1 MALIVKDRVLET
13 CSTSGLVDFT
23 LTGAVTGY
31 QRFSAIGN
39 GNTTYYAAYVIG
51 SNDWEVGI
59 GTVGTSSLTRDT
71 ILSSSTGS
79 KVNFAGNPVVWCD
92 LPSSKAIFG
101 DANNNISV
109 NSIFEGFTSVGASG
123 TQIVLTAASTPYYL
137 VTGSG
142 GQTIKLP
149 DATTLPV
156 GAVFD
161 FNNNQSSGAITVN
174 NNSNTLVAS
183 IPSGGYTSVI
193 LTANSNAAGSWDR
206 HDQAPS
212 NVSWSTNT
220 FDYPGS
226 ITSATWNGSTVAYNR
241 GGTGQSSN
249 FVAGG
254 VVYGSSTTA
263 LAVTAVGT
271 TGQALLSNGASAP
284 TWGNPTASAGGST
297 TQVQYNSSGALAG
310 SANMTFNGTTLTL
323 ANDASINSV
332 KVGRGGGNLSNNTAI
347 GSNAINATATGDN
360 NTGVG
365 SFALRDNT
373 SGVSNAALGY
383 AVLIQNT
390 SGSYNVGIGSQA
402 LFSNS
407 SGGSNFGIGFQSLYN
422 NTTGSYNQSLG
433 RGTLY
438 SNTIGD
444 NNVAFGSNNLSNNTT
459 SSNLTAIGHNALQS
473 NTTNVATLGT
483 ITGGSGYTNGT
494 YTAVAMTPV
503 SGATFITYP
512 TVTVVVSGNAVSSV
526 TLVTNGVGASSV
538 AATVLT
544 VAAALIGGTGSGF
557 SIPVATF
564 ASGSNNTA
572 VGYQAGYLNT
582 TGTVVAIGYQAL
594 YNNTTGA
601 ANTAIGYTALTTN
614 TTGIRNVAIGYQ
626 SVLQNTTGN
635 ANIALGFQSLYA
647 NTTGNS
653 NIAIGSSYANLGS
666 LNLNTTGSYNV
677 GVSEGTLGSN
687 TTGSNNTAVGYQAL
701 FAVTTSNNNTAYG
714 YQAGNT
720 ITTGANNTVIG
731 ASAQASSATVSNEIT
746 IGNSTQTVVR
756 FPLSYS
762 TVASLPSASTVGR
775 GSRTFVTDALAP
787 TFQTTVTGGGA
798 VFTPV
803 YSDGTNWK
811 VG

>member
-123 TQIVLTAASTPYYL
+123 TQIVLTASSTPYYL

-149 DATTLPV
+149 DATTLPL

-193 LTANSNAAGSWDR
+193 LTANSTAAGSWDR

-263 LAVTAVGT
+263 LAVTAIGT

-284 TWGNPTASAGGST
+284 TWGNPTAGAGGST

-323 ANDASINSV
+323 ANDALIHTLT
-332 KVGRGGGNLSNNTAI
+332 VGQGGGSNASNTAIGYQAGLNNTTAVNSTYCGYQAGQTNTNTNGVTAVGYRAGYNLSNGNSNAFGETFVGSGAGVSQTTGKDSTFIGTSSGQYLTTGTYNTALGTASYKGQSTLTTGSYNTAIGGLSLQASTTGSFNVGVGHQTLQATTSGANNTAI
-347 GSNAINATATGDN
+347 G
-360 NTGVG
+360 
-365 SFALRDNT
+365 
-373 SGVSNAALGY
+373 Y
-383 AVLIQNT
+383 
-390 SGSYNVGIGSQA
+390 
-402 LFSNS
+402 
-407 SGGSNFGIGFQSLYN
+407 QSLYTN
-422 NTTGSYNQSLG
+422 S
-433 RGTLY
+433 
-438 SNTIGD
+438 
-444 NNVAFGSNNLSNNTT
+444 
-459 SSNLTAIGHNALQS
+459 TA
-473 NTTNVATLGT
+473 
-483 ITGGSGYTNGT
+483 
-494 YTAVAMTPV
+494 
-503 SGATFITYP
+503 
-512 TVTVVVSGNAVSSV
+512 
-526 TLVTNGVGASSV
+526 
-538 AATVLT
+538 
-544 VAAALIGGTGSGF
+544 
-557 SIPVATF
+557 
-564 ASGSNNTA
+564 SNNTA
-572 VGYQAGYLNT
+572 VGYQAAYSNTSGYVTALGYQAGYST
-582 TGTVVAIGYQAL
+582 TTNATYIGTYIGYQAG
-594 YNNTTGA
+594 YNATGA
-601 ANTAIGYTALTTN
+601 GHTFVGHNAGKAMT
-614 TTGIRNVAIGYQ
+614 
-626 SVLQNTTGN
+626 SGN
-635 ANIALGFQSLYA
+635 W
-647 NTTGNS
+647 
-653 NIAIGSSYANLGS
+653 
-666 LNLNTTGSYNV
+666 
-677 GVSEGTLGSN
+677 
-687 TTGSNNTAVGYQAL
+687 NTAVGYNAL
-701 FAVTTSNNNTAYG
+701 AADTTGQNTAIGSDAGRLINGLNNLAIGYAALYNSTSGTGNTALG
-714 YQAGNT
+714 YQAGYAGSANAN
-720 ITTGANNTVIG
+720 TTGTNNVYIGPNTVGSGVNNTREIVIG
-731 ASAQASSATVSNEIT
+731 AAAIGSGSNTVTFGDSNNT
-746 IGNSTQTVVR
+746 LVKFNGVLKSTN
-756 FPLSYS
+756 Y
-762 TVASLPSASTVGR
+762 TVATLPSASTSGVGAM
-775 GSRTFVTDALAP
+775 SFVTDALAP
-787 TFQTTVTGGGA
+787 TFGATVTGGGA
-798 VFTPV
+798 VPVPV

>member
-31 QRFSAIGN
+31 QRFSTIGN

-123 TQIVLTAASTPYYL
+123 TQIVLTASSTPYYL

-193 LTANSNAAGSWDR
+193 LTNNSTAAGSWDR

-226 ITSATWNGSTVAYNR
+226 ITSATWNGSTVAVNR
-241 GGTGQSSN
+241 GGTGQTT
-249 FVAGG
+249 FTAGQI
-254 VVYGSSTTA
+254 VYGNGTSA
-263 LAVTAVGT
+263 LAT
-271 TGQALLSNGASAP
+271 
-284 TWGNPTASAGGST
+284 
-297 TQVQYNSSGALAG
+297 SS
-310 SANMTFNGTTLTL
+310 NMTFDGTKLTL
-323 ANDASINSV
+323 ANDASVSGLTIGKGAGSIATNTV
-332 KVGRGGGNLSNNTAI
+332 VG
-347 GSNAINATATGDN
+347 
-360 NTGVG
+360 
-365 SFALRDNT
+365 
-373 SGVSNAALGY
+373 NAALG
-383 AVLIQNT
+383 
-390 SGSYNVGIGSQA
+390 
-402 LFSNS
+402 SN
-407 SGGSNFGIGFQSLYN
+407 
-422 NTTGSYNQSLG
+422 
-433 RGTLY
+433 
-438 SNTIGD
+438 
-444 NNVAFGSNNLSNNTT
+444 
-459 SSNLTAIGHNALQS
+459 
-473 NTTNVATLGT
+473 
-483 ITGGSGYTNGT
+483 
-494 YTAVAMTPV
+494 V
-503 SGATFITYP
+503 SGA
-512 TVTVVVSGNAVSSV
+512 S
-526 TLVTNGVGASSV
+526 LVAIGQQ
-538 AATVLT
+538 
-544 VAAALIGGTGSGF
+544 ALRVNT
-557 SIPVATF
+557 A
-564 ASGSNNTA
+564 SNNTA
-572 VGYQAGYLNT
+572 VGYQAGYSNT
-582 TGTVVAIGYQAL
+582 TGANNFFGGYVAGFNNTTGYGNVAIGGSDNAVGSALYFNTDGYQLTAIGAGALAKNTTGIRSTAVGFQSLNANTTASNNTAIGYQA
-594 YNNTTGA
+594 
-601 ANTAIGYTALTTN
+601 
-614 TTGIRNVAIGYQ
+614 
-626 SVLQNTTGN
+626 
-635 ANIALGFQSLYA
+635 
-647 NTTGNS
+647 
-653 NIAIGSSYANLGS
+653 GS
-666 LNLNTTGSYNV
+666 
-677 GVSEGTLGSN
+677 TL
-687 TTGSNNTAVGYQAL
+687 TTGSNNILIGYQA
-701 FAVTTSNNNTAYG
+701 AP
-714 YQAGNT
+714 
-720 ITTGANNTVIG
+720 
-731 ASAQASSATVSNEIT
+731 SAITVSNEIT
-746 IGNSTQTVVR
+746 IGNSTNTVIR
-756 FPLSYS
+756 YPHSYG

-787 TFQTTVTGGGA
+787 VFQATVTGGGA

-811 VG
+811 IG